1 MGASWL
7 TLFWAA
13 LIAFAILV
21 YVLLD
26 GFDLGVGIL
35 FGTTRDPNFR
45 SHMLTAIAPYWD
57 GNETWLVLIGA
68 SLFAAF
74 PMVYAIFLPAFY
86 FPVALL
92 LFGLIFRGVAFEFRY
107 RTERMRWLWDWGFF
121 LGSLTASFVQ
131 GAAIGTMVQE
141 LPVADGRFA
150 GGSLVWL
157 TPFSVLCGAGLVLG
171 YALLGATWLVLKTGG
186 PLRDW
191 ASGRIRWLLT
201 GVLAFLVVAFVFAV
215 ARHLRVMDRWLE
227 APWLLAFPAI
237 GALAAYGL
245 WRGVRGQRDWLP
257 YAMTVVIFLAAYLTL
272 VGSFW
277 PYMIPFSVTIWDAA
291 APPQSLSFL
300 FYGAGIVV
308 FPVVLI
314 YTVAVYWIFRGK
326 VETPAGG
333 TVLTGAMS
341 PHANQ
346 RSEGGAS

>member
-1 MGASWL
+1 MDASWL
-7 TLFWAA
+7 AVFWAA

-26 GFDLGVGIL
+26 GFDLGIGVL
-35 FGTTRDPNFR
+35 FGTTRDQNHR
-45 SHMLTAIAPYWD
+45 GQMLTAIAPFWD
-57 GNETWLVLIGA
+57 GNETWLVIIGA
-68 SLFAAF
+68 SLFGAF

-86 FPVALL
+86 LPVALL
-92 LFGLIFRGVAFEFRY
+92 LLGLTFRGVAFEFRY
-107 RTERMRWLWDWGFF
+107 RAESMRWLWDGGFF
-121 LGSLTASFVQ
+121 LGSLIAGFVQ

-141 LPVADGRFA
+141 LPVVDGRFA
-150 GGSLVWL
+150 GASFVWL
-157 TPFSVLCGAGLVLG
+157 TPFSVLCGVGLVLG

-186 PLRDW
+186 ALHDW
-191 ASGRIRWLLT
+191 AAGRVRWLLT
-201 GVLAFLVVAFVFAV
+201 GVLAFLALAFVFAV
-215 ARHLRVMDRWLE
+215 TRHLRVMDRWFE
-227 APWLLAFPAI
+227 APWLLVFPAI

-245 WRGVRGQRDWLP
+245 WQGVQRQRDWLP

-291 APPQSLSFL
+291 PPPQSLAFM

-326 VETPAGG
+326 VHDNLALTRQGSTSHDIPAQ
-333 TVLTGAMS
+333 LS
-341 PHANQ
+341 RQ
-346 RSEGGAS
+346 

>member
-1 MGASWL
+1 MDASWL
-7 TLFWAA
+7 PLFWAA

-35 FGTTRDPNFR
+35 FGTTREEGFR
-45 SHMLTAIAPYWD
+45 AGMMSAIAPFWD

-86 FPVALL
+86 LPVALL

-121 LGSLTASFVQ
+121 LGSLIAAFVQ
-131 GAAIGTMVQE
+131 GAAIGTMVEE
-141 LPVADGRFA
+141 LPVVDGRFA
-150 GGSLVWL
+150 GGSFVWL
-157 TPFSVLCGAGLVLG
+157 TPFSILCGVGLVLG
-171 YALLGATWLVLKTGG
+171 YSLLGATWLVLKTEGA
-186 PLRDW
+186 LHDW
-191 ASGRIRWLLT
+191 ADRRVRWLLV
-201 GVLAFLVVAFVFAV
+201 GVLAFLVLAFVFAL
-215 ARHLRVMDRWLE
+215 AKHLRVMERWLE
-227 APWLLAFPAI
+227 APWLLVFPAI
-237 GALAAYGL
+237 GALAVYGL
-245 WRGVRGQRDWLP
+245 WRGVQRQRDGLP
-257 YAMTVVIFLAAYLTL
+257 YAMTVVIFVAAYLTM

-291 APPQSLSFL
+291 APPQTLTFL

-314 YTVAVYWIFRGK
+314 YTAAVYWIFRGK
-326 VETPAGG
+326 VRP
-333 TVLTGAMS
+333 TGHS
-341 PHANQ
+341 Y
-346 RSEGGAS
+346 

>member
-1 MGASWL
+1 MEASWL

-13 LIAFAILV
+13 VIAFAILV

-26 GFDLGVGIL
+26 GFDLGIGIL
-35 FGTTRDPNFR
+35 FGTTRDQSFR
-45 SHMLTAIAPYWD
+45 ASMMTAIAPFWD

-68 SLFAAF
+68 SLFGAF
-74 PMVYAIFLPAFY
+74 PMIYAIFLPAFY
-86 FPVALL
+86 LPVALL

-121 LGSLTASFVQ
+121 LGSLIAAFVQ

-141 LPVADGRFA
+141 LPVVDGRFA
-150 GGSLVWL
+150 GGSFVWL
-157 TPFSVLCGAGLVLG
+157 TPFSVLCGVGLVLG
-171 YALLGATWLVLKTGG
+171 YALLGATWLVLKTDGA
-186 PLRDW
+186 LRDW
-191 ASGRIRWLLT
+191 AHSWVRMLLT
-201 GVLAFLVVAFVFAV
+201 GVLAFLLVAFVFAL
-215 ARHLRVMDRWLE
+215 AKHLRVMDRWLE
-227 APWLLAFPAI
+227 APWLFVFPVI
-237 GALAAYGL
+237 GALAAFNL
-245 WRGVRGQRDWLP
+245 WRGVHGRRDWLP

-314 YTVAVYWIFRGK
+314 YTVVVYWIFRGK
-326 VETPAGG
+326 VRDDIDYG
-333 TVLTGAMS
+333 
-341 PHANQ
+341 
-346 RSEGGAS
+346 

>member
-1 MGASWL
+1 MDASWL
-7 TLFWAA
+7 PLFWAA

-35 FGTTRDPNFR
+35 FGTTREEGFR
-45 SHMLTAIAPYWD
+45 ASMMSAIAPFWD

-86 FPVALL
+86 LPVALL

-121 LGSLTASFVQ
+121 LGSLIAAFVQ
-131 GAAIGTMVQE
+131 GAAIGTMVEE
-141 LPVADGRFA
+141 LPVVDGRFA
-150 GGSLVWL
+150 GGSFVWL
-157 TPFSVLCGAGLVLG
+157 TPFSILCGVGLVLG
-171 YALLGATWLVLKTGG
+171 YSLLGATWLVLKTEGA
-186 PLRDW
+186 LHDW
-191 ASGRIRWLLT
+191 ADRRVRWLLV
-201 GVLAFLVVAFVFAV
+201 GVLAFLVLAFVFAL
-215 ARHLRVMDRWLE
+215 AKHLRVMERWLE
-227 APWLLAFPAI
+227 APWLLVFPAI
-237 GALAAYGL
+237 GALAVYGL
-245 WRGVRGQRDWLP
+245 WRGVQRQQDGLP
-257 YAMTVVIFLAAYLTL
+257 YAMTVVIFVAAYLTM

-291 APPQSLSFL
+291 APPQSLTFL

-326 VETPAGG
+326 VRP
-333 TVLTGAMS
+333 TGDS
-341 PHANQ
+341 Y
-346 RSEGGAS
+346 